1 MNPRSL
7 IFIALAGVGVLLVVL
22 MTRNYLTGLQ
32 QQSQRAQVVSKP
44 VETSQVMVA
53 ARTLPVGTILK
64 AEDVAWQP
72 WPEGGVNEAYYAKS
86 KDKLRDVAGQVVRV
100 PVTAGEPV
108 TRSSLVSA
116 GERGFMAAI
125 LTPGMR
131 AVTIRLSPTSSL
143 GGFIFPG
150 DRVDVILS
158 QSFEIERTDEEFFAS
173 ETVFQNVRV
182 LGVDQRSDNAN
193 GEVRIAKTATLEV
206 TPKMAEKVAM
216 LEQMGTLSL
225 SLRSLAKGN
234 DGLASDPNSPPVS
247 ETLTYT
253 GSPEI
258 SRFRA
263 SLEPQKKKS
272 DGSIVVKR
280 GSDVTVLQFG
290 EERGPG
296 Q

>member
-7 IFIALAGVGVLLVVL
+7 IFIALAGIGVLLVVL

-32 QQSQRAQVVSKP
+32 QQNQRAQVVSKP
-44 VETSQVMVA
+44 VETSQVIVA

-64 AEDVAWQP
+64 AEDITWQP
-72 WPEGGVNEAYYAKS
+72 WPERGVNEAYFAKQ
-86 KDKLRDVAGQVVRV
+86 KDKLKDLEGKVVRV
-100 PVTAGEPV
+100 PVTGGEPV
-108 TRSSLVSA
+108 TRTALVST

-131 AVTIRLSPTSSL
+131 AVTIRLSSTSSL

-182 LGVDQRSDNAN
+182 LGVDQRSDTSG
-193 GEVRIAKTATLEV
+193 GEVRVAKTATLEV

-234 DGLASDPNSPPVS
+234 DGMAADPNSPPVS

-280 GSDVTVLQFG
+280 GSDVTVLEFG

>member
-7 IFIALAGVGVLLVVL
+7 IFIALAGIGVLLVVL

-32 QQSQRAQVVSKP
+32 QQNQRAQVVSKP
-44 VETSQVMVA
+44 VETSQVIVA

-64 AEDVAWQP
+64 AEDVTWQP
-72 WPEGGVNEAYYAKS
+72 WPERGVNEAYFAKQ
-86 KDKLRDVAGQVVRV
+86 KDKLKDLEGKVVRV
-100 PVTAGEPV
+100 PVTGGEPV
-108 TRSSLVSA
+108 TRTALVST

-131 AVTIRLSPTSSL
+131 AVTIRLSSTSSL

-182 LGVDQRSDNAN
+182 LGVDQRSDTSG
-193 GEVRIAKTATLEV
+193 GEVRVAKTATLEV

-234 DGLASDPNSPPVS
+234 DGMAADPNSPPVS

-280 GSDVTVLQFG
+280 GSDVTVLEFG